1 MAVERHRRSPS
12 NITLEVAYNGYLD
25 ENTAQIHTIFW
36 NNFQSFPWDTYFRND
51 PEFNLVLDRMYIGV
65 RSGRKFVNPAVTGF
79 LIRANSDRPYLSDHD
94 RLLISRHIASRF
106 RMKWTHL
113 FNEIYADNYTP
124 MGASETRTRSATNTN
139 TKNLQDSTTK
149 PTKSTSKN
157 SMRTPNLTQTRT
169 PNLTET
175 YRGQESGTESGT
187 NSSTTTFGKV
197 VTEGGNTQSTH
208 AHNEFGFNT
217 QAEGGVPIS
226 VDTETTTPRGTV
238 TDSGTEGVSGT
249 DSRTTSGSDSG
260 TTTNTGTETV
270 AQTGSESESGSESET
285 YSGPEVKSITGTD
298 TDVES
303 ETVTISRTGSM
314 FRPPAEYLSLDRD
327 FWLFDFF
334 DIVFDDLD
342 AVLTLD
348 IYSESQVE
356 AYRWG
361 NKIWIPSIDGA

>member
-1 MAVERHRRSPS
+1 MAIERHRRSPS
-12 NITLEVAYNGYLD
+12 NITLEVAYKGYLD
-25 ENTAQIHTIFW
+25 DDATRVHAIFW
-36 NNFQSFPWDTYFRND
+36 GNEQTFPWDEYFRSD
-51 PEFNLVLDRMYIGV
+51 LGFNLILDRMYIGV
-65 RSGRKFVNPAVTGF
+65 RSGMKFVQPAVTGF
-79 LIRANSDRPYLSDHD
+79 LIRGNYNRPFLSDND
-94 RLLISRHIASRF
+94 RMLISRHIASRF
-106 RMKWTHL
+106 RMKWAHL
-113 FNEIYADNYTP
+113 FDEIYADNYTP
-124 MGASETRTRSATNTN
+124 MGASETRTRRTTNTN

-157 SMRTPNLTQTRT
+157 SMRTPNLTETRT

-175 YRGQESGTESGT
+175 YQGQGSGTESGT

-217 QAEGGVPIS
+217 QSEDGVPIS

-249 DSRTTSGSDSG
+249 DSTTSSSSDSG
-260 TTTNTGTETV
+260 TTTNTGTETI

-298 TDVES
+298 SDDEN

-348 IYSESQVE
+348 VYSESQLEVF
-356 AYRWG
+356 RWG
-361 NKIWIPSIDGA
+361 DKIWIPSIDGV